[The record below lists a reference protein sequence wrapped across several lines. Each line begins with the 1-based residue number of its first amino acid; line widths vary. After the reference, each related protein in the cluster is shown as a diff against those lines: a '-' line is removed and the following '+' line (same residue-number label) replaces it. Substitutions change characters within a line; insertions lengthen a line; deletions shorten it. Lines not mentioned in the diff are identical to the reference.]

1 MPEAIRIAY
10 GVQIMMT
17 LDMNT
22 GAPNNVLQE
31 KIDKAS
37 LTDGESVALWDSV
50 SRSLRPRQDSF

>member
-1 MPEAIRIAY
+1 
-10 GVQIMMT
+10 
-17 LDMNT
+17 MNT